1 MRAAGVPDGPAM
13 GVALS
18 CIPRAVKQLG
28 REGALARL
36 AEVAATP
43 ERFEDEVHF
52 GALAQRLVAD
62 QREADRRFVER
73 DAPAPFANYCGDAD
87 PGALDQMR
95 NSLRLPS
102 ALRGALMPDAHRGYG
117 LPIGGVLETEGT
129 VIPYAVGVDIACR
142 MKLSVLDLDP
152 AALDDGAH
160 LEQALLKQTQFGTG
174 AKLRKR
180 ADHATMEDER
190 WTLTPLAARL
200 RDRASDQLGT
210 SGSGNHFVEFGLL
223 TLPEPDLGLPAGR
236 YVALLSHSGS
246 RGAGAQIA
254 GHYSKLARELRP
266 ELPKELSYLSV
277 AGPRPRLGPRVPAA
291 DAADGRLRVGLPR
304 RDPRARHRPPE
315 GGGAR
320 RASRTITTTR
330 GPPSATAARWSCTAR
345 ARRRPRRASWA

>member
-36 AEVAATP
+36 AEVAEAP
-43 ERFEDEVHF
+43 GRFQDEVHF

-62 QREADRRFVER
+62 QREAARRFVER
-73 DAPAPFANYCGDAD
+73 DAPAPFADYCGDAD
-87 PGALDQMR
+87 PGALEQMR

-152 AALDDGAH
+152 AALDDGAVTSSRRCSS
-160 LEQALLKQTQFGTG
+160 ETQFGTG

-180 ADHATMEDER
+180 GRSRRRWRTSAGRSRRWPRACAT
-190 WTLTPLAARL
+190 ARG
-200 RDRASDQLGT
+200 DQLGT
-210 SGSGNHFVEFGLL
+210 SGSGNHFVEFGVL
-223 TLPEPDLGLPAGR
+223 TLPRAGPRARGGPLRRAALALGQPRRGR
-236 YVALLSHSGS
+236 ADRRALLQA
-246 RGAGAQIA
+246 RARAAPGAAQGALVP
-254 GHYSKLARELRP
+254 G
-266 ELPKELSYLSV
+266 V
-277 AGPRPRLGPRVPAA
+277 AGPRPRLRAA
-291 DAADGRLRVGLPR
+291 
-304 RDPRARHRPPE
+304 
-315 GGGAR
+315 
-320 RASRTITTTR
+320 ST
-330 GPPSATAARWSCTAR
+330 WS
-345 ARRRPRRASWA
+345 

>member
-1 MRAAGVPDGPAM
+1 M
-13 GVALS
+13 
-18 CIPRAVKQLG
+18 
-28 REGALARL
+28 
-36 AEVAATP
+36 
-43 ERFEDEVHF
+43 HF

-87 PGALDQMR
+87 PGALEQMR

-180 ADHATMEDER
+180 ADHAR
-190 WTLTPLAARL
+190 WRTSAGRSRRWRARL

-210 SGSGNHFVEFGLL
+210 SGSGNHFVEFGAAH
-223 TLPEPDLGLPAGR
+223 PAG
-236 YVALLSHSGS
+236 
-246 RGAGAQIA
+246 
-254 GHYSKLARELRP
+254 
-266 ELPKELSYLSV
+266 
-277 AGPRPRLGPRVPAA
+277 AGPRA
-291 DAADGRLRVGLPR
+291 
-304 RDPRARHRPPE
+304 
-315 GGGAR
+315 AR
-320 RASRTITTTR
+320 RAGTSRCSRT
-330 GPPSATAARWSCTAR
+330 AAAAAR
-345 ARRRPRRASWA
+345 ARRSPGTTPSSRVSCARSCPRS

>member
-43 ERFEDEVHF
+43 ERFQDEVHF

-87 PGALDQMR
+87 PGALEQMR

-180 ADHATMEDER
+180 ADHAAMEDER

-200 RDRASDQLGT
+200 RDRASDQLG
-210 SGSGNHFVEFGLL
+210 HERVRQPLRRVRRA
-223 TLPEPDLGLPAGR
+223 DAAGAGPR
-236 YVALLSHSGS
+236 ARPRAAYVALLSHSGQP
-246 RGAGAQIA
+246 RGG
-254 GHYSKLARELRP
+254 R
-266 ELPKELSYLSV
+266 
-277 AGPRPRLGPRVPAA
+277 A
-291 DAADGRLRVGLPR
+291 D
-304 RDPRARHRPPE
+304 
-315 GGGAR
+315 R
-320 RASRTITTTR
+320 RALLQ
-330 GPPSATAARWSCTAR
+330 AR
-345 ARRRPRRASWA
+345 A

>member
-43 ERFEDEVHF
+43 ERFQDEVHF

-73 DAPAPFANYCGDAD
+73 DAPAPFADYCGDAD
-87 PGALDQMR
+87 PGALEQMR

-152 AALDDGAH
+152 AALDDGTH

-180 ADHATMEDER
+180 ADHAAMEDER
-190 WTLTPLAARL
+190 WGLTPLAAR
-200 RDRASDQLGT
+200 A
-210 SGSGNHFVEFGLL
+210 
-223 TLPEPDLGLPAGR
+223 
-236 YVALLSHSGS
+236 
-246 RGAGAQIA
+246 
-254 GHYSKLARELRP
+254 ARQ
-266 ELPKELSYLSV
+266 
-277 AGPRPRLGPRVPAA
+277 G
-291 DAADGRLRVGLPR
+291 
-304 RDPRARHRPPE
+304 
-315 GGGAR
+315 
-320 RASRTITTTR
+320 R
-330 GPPSATAARWSCTAR
+330 GPARDERVAATTSSSSAC
-345 ARRRPRRASWA
+345 